1 MHAFL
6 KTGKLGAPAEIRK
19 PSTSR
24 AKEDKKDLTPW
35 VEKYR
40 PRNVDDVVE
49 QTEVVNVIRQA
60 MEHGDFPNMLFYG
73 PPGTGKTSIIHAA
86 ARQMFGSMYR
96 ERILELN
103 ASDDRGIQVVRDKIK
118 SFALRR
124 ANPIRPDGKKCPPF
138 KIIILD
144 EADSMT
150 GAAQTALRRIM
161 EKEAH
166 STRFCLVCN
175 YLSRIIK
182 PIASRCTKF
191 RFKPLSDAKSIG
203 RLEYICNEENLKAD
217 RSVLEKIVEAS
228 GGDLRQAVMCLQS
241 ITRLKGKDYEITV
254 DDALDVIGLVPDEKI
269 NALWEACKKGSYN
282 DIEKLLENLLLEGFP
297 GSQVIDQLNEKIIFS
312 EDLNDKQKLMIGDV
326 LGMCDYRLTEGSDE
340 YLQLLNVFSTIS
352 AAYKMTS
359 SSSRHSWPSPPSTGN
374 NVP

>member
-6 KTGKLGAPAEIRK
+6 KTGKLGASVEVKK

-24 AKEDKKDLTPW
+24 SKEDKKDLTPW

-40 PRNVDDVVE
+40 PKSVDDIVE

-86 ARQMFGSMYR
+86 ARQMFGSIYR
-96 ERILELN
+96 DRILELN

-124 ANPIRPDGKKCPPF
+124 ANPTRPDGKKCPPF

-182 PIASRCTKF
+182 PITSRCTKF
-191 RFKPLSDAKSIG
+191 RFKPLSDEKSIA
-203 RLEYICNEENLKAD
+203 RLEYICNEENLMAN
-217 RSVLEKIVEAS
+217 RNVLEKIVAAS

-241 ITRLKGKDYEITV
+241 ITRLKGIEYEITV

-269 NALWEACKKGSYN
+269 NTLWETCKKGSYN
-282 DIEKLLENLLLEGFP
+282 DIETLLENLLLEGYP
-297 GSQVIDQLNEKIIFS
+297 ASQVIDQLNERIIFC
-312 EDLNDKQKLMIGDV
+312 EDLNDKQKTMIGDM
-326 LGMCDYRLTEGSDE
+326 LGDQQAFLALAAVHRRQQRAVTLPDVPRRASKRL
-340 YLQLLNVFSTIS
+340 
-352 AAYKMTS
+352 
-359 SSSRHSWPSPPSTGN
+359 R
-374 NVP
+374 

>member
-6 KTGKLGAPAEIRK
+6 KTGKLGAAAEAKK

-24 AKEDKKDLTPW
+24 AKDDKKDLTPW

-40 PRNVDDVVE
+40 PRNVDDIVE
-49 QTEVVNVIRQA
+49 QTEVVNVVRQA
-60 MEHGDFPNMLFYG
+60 MEREDFPNMLFYG

-86 ARQMFGSMYR
+86 ARQMFGSMYKD
-96 ERILELN
+96 RILELN
-103 ASDDRGIQVVRDKIK
+103 ASDDRGIQVVREKIK

-124 ANPIRPDGKKCPPF
+124 ANPTRPDGKKCPPF

-150 GAAQTALRRIM
+150 GPAQTALRRIM

-191 RFKPLSDAKSIG
+191 RFKPLSDDKSIT
-203 RLEYICNEENLKAD
+203 RLEYICNEESLKAD
-217 RSVLEKIVEAS
+217 RSVLEKIVAAS

-241 ITRLKGKDYEITV
+241 ITRLKGKDREITV
-254 DDALDVIGLVPDEKI
+254 DDALDVIGLVPDDKI
-269 NALWEACKKGSYN
+269 DTLWEACKKGSYDN
-282 DIEKLLENLLLEGFP
+282 IQALLEDLLLEGYP
-297 GSQVIDQLNEKIIFS
+297 GSQILDQLNEKIIFC
-312 EDLNDKQKLMIGDV
+312 EDLSDEQKVMIGNV
-326 LGMCDYRLTEGSDE
+326 LGLCDYRLTEGSDE
-340 YLQLLNVFSTIS
+340 YLQLLNIFSTIS
-352 AAYKMTS
+352 ASYKL
-359 SSSRHSWPSPPSTGN
+359 
-374 NVP
+374 